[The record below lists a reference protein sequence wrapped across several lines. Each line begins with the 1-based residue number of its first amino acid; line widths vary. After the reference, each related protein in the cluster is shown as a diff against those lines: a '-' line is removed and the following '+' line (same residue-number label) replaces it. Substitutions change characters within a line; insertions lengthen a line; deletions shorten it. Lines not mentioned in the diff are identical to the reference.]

1 MTGGEYVRTVS
12 SAVFDPLRG
21 KAPLLRA
28 IDIELTER
36 CNNRCIHCYINR
48 PANDPEAEAREMKTE
63 FVIDLLGQAADQ
75 GCLSV
80 RFTGGEPLLRPDFAE
95 LYMAARRKGMQVTL
109 FTNAR
114 LVTPELAT
122 LLSNYPPGHPVE
134 VSVYG
139 LRPGSYDAVAG
150 VRGGFEEFRRGLD
163 LLLEHGVPV
172 VVKGV
177 FLSTTRDEL
186 GEFETWSSGIP
197 GMNEP
202 PGMVLNYDLRA
213 RRDDPGKNRRIRD
226 LRLTAGAI
234 VDELSRD
241 PGLREETRMF
251 LRRQPEHASD
261 RLFTC
266 GAGLGIS
273 VDSYGF
279 AQMCL
284 LLRHP
289 DTVVDL
295 RQHSLEEVLTELFP
309 AIREMRSEDP
319 LYLQRCAGC
328 FIHSLCDQCPA
339 KSWMEHGTL
348 DTPVDYLCEI
358 AHARARHLGLL
369 GASERA
375 WDVPD
380 GRERVLRFL
389 SSKTISNED

>member
-1 MTGGEYVRTVS
+1 MSV
-12 SAVFDPLRG
+12 AVFDPLRG
-21 KAPLLRA
+21 KSSLLRA

-48 PANDPEAEAREMKTE
+48 PENDPEAEAREMGTE
-63 FVIDLLGQAADQ
+63 FVIDLLGQAADL

-80 RFTGGEPLLRPDFAE
+80 RFTGGEPLLRPDFE
-95 LYMAARRKGMQVTL
+95 DLYLAARRMGMQVTL
-109 FTNAR
+109 LTNAR
-114 LVTPELAT
+114 LITAKLAALFSKT
-122 LLSNYPPGHPVE
+122 PPGRPIE

-139 LRPGSYDAVAG
+139 MRPESYDAVAG
-150 VRGGFEEFRRGLD
+150 VRGAFEEFRRGLD

-177 FLSTTRDEL
+177 LLSTTRNEL
-186 GEFETWSSGIP
+186 SEFETWSSGIP
-197 GMNEP
+197 GMNKP
-202 PGMVLNYDLRA
+202 PSMVLNYDLRA
-213 RRDDPGKNRRIRD
+213 RRDDPGKNRRIQQ

-241 PGLREETRMF
+241 PGMIEETRMF
-251 LRRQPEHASD
+251 LSRQPENASD

-266 GAGLGIS
+266 GAGRGVS

-289 DTVVDL
+289 DTVFDL
-295 RQHSLEEVLTELFP
+295 RQHSLKEVLTELFP
-309 AIREMRSEDP
+309 ALREICSEDQES
-319 LYLQRCAGC
+319 LQRCAGC

-358 AHARARHLGLL
+358 AHARARYLGLL
-369 GASERA
+369 GESERA
-375 WDVPD
+375 WEVPD
-380 GRERVLRFL
+380 GRERIHRFL
-389 SSKTISNED
+389 SREITRSED